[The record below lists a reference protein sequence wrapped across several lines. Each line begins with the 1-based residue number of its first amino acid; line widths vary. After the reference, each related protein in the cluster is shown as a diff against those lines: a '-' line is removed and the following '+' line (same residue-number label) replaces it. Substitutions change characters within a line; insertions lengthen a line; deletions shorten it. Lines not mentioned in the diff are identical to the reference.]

1 MLASEPSNECV
12 VCMLVGRIC
21 EFEKEDFQIVVDL
34 EVMVTEC

>member
-1 MLASEPSNECV
+1 MNVWCEVSA
-12 VCMLVGRIC
+12 GGKRC

>member
-1 MLASEPSNECV
+1 MNVWCEVS
-12 VCMLVGRIC
+12 VGGKRC